1 MICSDTHRLKVQF
14 QLGAGTQTLKM
25 NRDGMNF
32 AILKVTIR
40 GCSPWPRAAFDDKA
54 ELQEYDFEVQKRT
67 LVAAC
72 ECGRDRPI
80 AASALNQT
88 FRQINEF
95 KGLNVAPAATISIP
109 APRKKLNATKRRSI
123 VTQGTVFH
131 EHTACHM

>member
-1 MICSDTHRLKVQF
+1 MGQH
-14 QLGAGTQTLKM
+14 AGVRQRPLDSHFRANGRQSET
-25 NRDGMNF
+25 
-32 AILKVTIR
+32 AI
-40 GCSPWPRAAFDDKA
+40 DDKA
-54 ELQEYDFEVQKRT
+54 ELQEYDFEAQKRT